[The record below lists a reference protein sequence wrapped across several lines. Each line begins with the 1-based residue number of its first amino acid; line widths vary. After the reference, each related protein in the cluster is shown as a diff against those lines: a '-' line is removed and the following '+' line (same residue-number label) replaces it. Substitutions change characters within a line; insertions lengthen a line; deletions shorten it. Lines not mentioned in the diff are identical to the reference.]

1 MRVIQLLQEKN
12 HYLEKFYSLNETE
25 LMNFA
30 QANFDGLEDFYQT
43 RERILEM
50 LGYIDRELDKCD
62 LGPHIQISM
71 EDRDLVRDCLST
83 KEGYVGR
90 ILSQDLEILS
100 CIEKAKSAIIR
111 ELQEVRKARKAVSGY
126 KSGPAPYRLNEEA

>member
-12 HYLEKFYSLNETE
+12 HYLEKFYSLNENE
-25 LMNFA
+25 LIHFA
-30 QANFDGLEDFYQT
+30 QANFDGLEEFYQT

-50 LGYIDRELDKCD
+50 LTYIDRELEKCD

-71 EDRDLVRDCLST
+71 EDRDLVRECLAT
-83 KEGYVGR
+83 KEGYVSR
-90 ILSQDLEILS
+90 ILAQDLEILS

-126 KSGPAPYRLNEEA
+126 RSGPAPSRLNEEA

>member
-12 HYLEKFYSLNETE
+12 HYLEKFYSLNEEE
-25 LMNFA
+25 LLNFA
-30 QANFDGLEDFYQT
+30 QANFDGLENFYQS

-50 LGYIDRELDKCD
+50 LNYIDGQLEKCD

-71 EDRDLVRDCLST
+71 EDRDTVRECLAT
-83 KEGYVGR
+83 REGYVNR
-90 ILSQDLEILS
+90 ILAQDLEILS

-126 KSGPAPYRLNEEA
+126 RSGPAPSRLNEEA

>member
-12 HYLEKFYSLNETE
+12 HYLEKFYTLNESE
-25 LMNFA
+25 MLKFA

-50 LGYIDRELDKCD
+50 LNYIDREMEKCD
-62 LGPHIQISM
+62 LGPQLMISI
-71 EDRDLVRDCLST
+71 EDRDLVRECLAV
-83 KEGYVGR
+83 KEGYVNR

-111 ELQEVRKARKAVSGY
+111 ELQDVRRARKAVGGY
-126 KSGPAPYRLNEEA
+126 KSGGAQPRLIEEA